1 MLCLRDFEL
10 YSRWVPLK
18 FAYTVRAVHA
28 KKKVIGLHETLNRRQ
43 FKEYYGF
50 SALPIKFNIM
60 QERQRGKPSR

>member
-1 MLCLRDFEL
+1 MLCLRDSEL

-28 KKKVIGLHETLNRRQ
+28 KKKVIGLHEALNRL
-43 FKEYYGF
+43 KEYYGF